1 MRVGNGPTGILIYC
15 AQTTGAATRL
25 RCRQTLGPLTCGYLI
40 LSHGLSARLAA
51 SAAQR
56 SGRILN
62 LRRWGPSG
70 GRLGTKGHIG
80 GLCASGDAF
89 MSEADVARTEAEKC
103 RRLAV
108 RAADRIDKDAL
119 QRMADEWL
127 RLAQA
132 NERNGS
138 KTISIKDAAD

>member
-1 MRVGNGPTGILIYC
+1 
-15 AQTTGAATRL
+15 
-25 RCRQTLGPLTCGYLI
+25 
-40 LSHGLSARLAA
+40 
-51 SAAQR
+51 
-56 SGRILN
+56 
-62 LRRWGPSG
+62 
-70 GRLGTKGHIG
+70 
-80 GLCASGDAF
+80 